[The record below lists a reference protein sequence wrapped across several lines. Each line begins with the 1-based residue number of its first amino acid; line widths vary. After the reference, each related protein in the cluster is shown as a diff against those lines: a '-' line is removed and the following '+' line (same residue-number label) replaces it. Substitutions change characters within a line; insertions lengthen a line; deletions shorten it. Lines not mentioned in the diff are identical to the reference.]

1 LPDDLQAQL
10 KAVLLGNTNNEPLLR
25 DLDSFTGDGFPVD
38 EYAARALV
46 ERYPVEDV
54 VTARVKAK
62 TETSSTVSATQAEN
76 TATQV
81 EESVETSKNI
91 TEVKENTEKQA
102 EALQHIKTL
111 SSALSNIGI
120 NLSAELQAAGID
132 PEAEGGVEAFT
143 RFLDQNAER
152 YLETALARS
161 P

>member
-1 LPDDLQAQL
+1 MPDDLQAQL

-38 EYAARALV
+38 EYAAHALV

-62 TETSSTVSATQAEN
+62 TETSSTVSATQAE
-76 TATQV
+76 
-81 EESVETSKNI
+81 ESA
-91 TEVKENTEKQA
+91 QA
-102 EALQHIKTL
+102 RESAEIADERMQHIKTL
-111 SSALSNIGI
+111 SSALSGIGI
-120 NLSAELQAAGID
+120 NLSVELQAAGID